1 MQLLD
6 KAIAIAKKAHI
17 EQIDKAGKP
26 YISHPLRVMEA
37 METESEKIVAILHD
51 AVEDSE
57 LTIEDL
63 NTAGFDNRIIRA
75 IDAITKREGEEL
87 QVYLTRVMDN
97 PLALKVKIADMTDNL
112 DLSRISHPTD
122 KDRARIKVYRENI
135 IKLRQ
140 KLKTIESK

>member
-6 KAIAIAKKAHI
+6 KAIAIAQKAHI
-17 EQIDKAGKP
+17 AQIDKAGKP
-26 YISHPLRVMEA
+26 YIGHPLRVMEA

-63 NTAGFDNRIIRA
+63 NIAGFSDRVVRA

-87 QVYLTRVMDN
+87 QDYLIRVMDN

-112 DLSRISHPTD
+112 DLSRISYPTD
-122 KDRARIKVYRENI
+122 KDRARIKIYRENI
-135 IKLRQ
+135 IKLRK
-140 KLKTIESK
+140 KLKIIESK